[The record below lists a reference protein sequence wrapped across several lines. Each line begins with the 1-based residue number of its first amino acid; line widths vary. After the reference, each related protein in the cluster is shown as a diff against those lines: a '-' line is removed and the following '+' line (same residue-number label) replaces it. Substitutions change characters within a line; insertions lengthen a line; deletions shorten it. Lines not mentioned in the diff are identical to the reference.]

1 MVPYITEM
9 EVIPV
14 AGHDCMLL
22 NLSGAHAPYF
32 TRNIVILTDSQGN
45 KGLGEVPG
53 VGKVTKALESVKS
66 AVLGTRISDYR
77 QTLQKVKAL
86 LPSDKDDVRGDQ
98 TFDQRT
104 GIHVLTAIEAP
115 LLDLL
120 GQWLEM
126 PVAQLLGDGQQR
138 EKVKCLSYLFFV
150 GDRTKTPLPY
160 LTEEDSPCEW
170 YRIRHN
176 KAMDPDSIVALAKA
190 TSDKYGF
197 KDFKLKG
204 GVLKGSEEMKSI
216 RALKKAFP
224 DARMTLDP
232 NGGWSLDEA
241 VEYSKG
247 MHGILS
253 YCEDP
258 CGAENGYSGREIMS
272 EFRRR
277 TGLPTATNMIDTD
290 WRQFGHC
297 LELQSVDIPL
307 ADCHFWTMQ
316 GAVRVGQLCNE
327 FGLTWG
333 SHSNNHFDI
342 SLAMIA
348 QVGAAVPGNPTAID
362 THWIWQEGVEHLTKN
377 PYQIEDGFLTVD
389 PKKPGLGIEADMDS
403 IRKAHQLF
411 VENDLSVRD
420 DAAAM
425 QYLIPGWKFDPKKP
439 CLVR

>member
-1 MVPYITEM
+1 MVPYVTEM
-9 EVIPV
+9 EVYPV
-14 AGHDCMLL
+14 AGHDSMLL

-53 VGKVTKALESVKS
+53 VGKVTKALEDVKE

-77 QTLQKVKAL
+77 QTLQKVKAML
-86 LPSDKDDVRGDQ
+86 GSDNDDERGNQ

-138 EKVKCLSYLFFV
+138 EKVKCLGYLFFV
-150 GDRTKTPLPY
+150 GDRTKTTLPY
-160 LTEEDSPCEW
+160 LTEEDSSCQW

-176 KAMDPDSIVALAKA
+176 KAMDPDSVVALAKA
-190 TSDKYGF
+190 AREKYGF
-197 KDFKLKG
+197 HDFKLKG
-204 GVLKGSEEMKSI
+204 GVLKGSEEMRSI
-216 RALKKAFP
+216 RALKAAFP

-232 NGGWSLDEA
+232 NGGWGLDEA
-241 VEYSKG
+241 VELCKD
-247 MHGILS
+247 MHGILT

-258 CGAENGYSGREIMS
+258 CGAEHGYSGREIMS

-277 TGLPTATNMIDTD
+277 TGMPTATNMIDTD

-362 THWIWQEGVEHLTKN
+362 THWIWQEGIEHLTKH

-389 PKKPGLGIEADMDS
+389 PKKPGLGIEPDMES
-403 IRKAHQLF
+403 IKKAHKLYM
-411 VENDLSVRD
+411 ENNLSVRD
-420 DAAAM
+420 DAMAM
-425 QYLIPGWKFDPKKP
+425 QFLIPGWKFDPKRP
-439 CLVR
+439 CMVR